1 MAFLNNNTP
10 NFKVLVRNEFL
21 FNQEKGHGE
30 YTPGWVVNLR
40 TVKGMA
46 VTFCVLLENGVLFTG
61 LPINAFCTKS
71 CDKQSLSDL
80 ELWDCLSYD
89 NNLIEMN
96 LLKGMN
102 CSVFLKNKTKELA
115 RYLFTIDFCN
125 SSTLSGL
132 SETPNEWKMFHVL
145 ELNSGNYC
153 IYPQNRIQFMDA
165 SLCRQEDVTSI
176 GYKVN
181 QTKYVC
187 EDGNKWSVSNDED
200 YLYGVN
206 EEWDMESPLRLKH
219 S

>member
-1 MAFLNNNTP
+1 
-10 NFKVLVRNEFL
+10 
-21 FNQEKGHGE
+21 
-30 YTPGWVVNLR
+30 
-40 TVKGMA
+40 MA

-102 CSVFLKNKTKELA
+102 CSVFLKNKTKEPA
-115 RYLFTIDFCN
+115 KYLFTIDFCN

-165 SLCRQEDVTSI
+165 SLCKHEDVTDI

-206 EEWDMESPLRLKH
+206 EEWDMKSPLRLKH